1 MTSSMLTSQDML
13 LSCTY
18 CQTMTC
24 LCSSIEKMLNCS
36 SYLLNLSFSSNCVN
50 NMIIWETVD
59 FSSRNFESFDSTK
72 LLSLRMYRLLLKF
85 NLITTIHENT
95 FDSIGDIL
103 IELDLQMNQLSHI
116 SSKWFNSKLNKLKI
130 LNLAS
135 NQLESFIDLD
145 HIHLPCLQKLNLSWN
160 QIEIFP
166 YQIHQWKSLIKLD
179 LSFNKLSS
187 IPRYALMGLHNL
199 TWLSLASNRN
209 LTYQEY
215 YEYILHICIYLL
227 NLGIIQDS
235 FKYLKSL
242 KYLDLSSTNLF
253 DLDGCIFI
261 QLTGLRTLKIERVS
275 INCSSCW
282 LPIAK
287 KNSIILFGQCFNNIT
302 LQLLDSLTNEQLHS
316 SCSKSSIDC
325 SSDYCEP
332 GSFNFEY
339 KSSSFGKLSNLA
351 KNSSTSQNNTI
362 KIILSIIF
370 SIIALII
377 IIILIILI
385 YRWKQGKQ
393 LLCCQFL
400 STTSSTMTE
409 ITRRHR
415 RQHQKQIINKNPTVI
430 ESIITHGANMNV
442 PSYPHHN
449 YEYSTE
455 TTSNNKRKLYNP
467 MFMNSPKSDTR
478 SHQSIVVSN
487 DNCSHS
493 NQSYSENL

>member
-1 MTSSMLTSQDML
+1 MLTNQDML

-18 CQTMTC
+18 CQTMAC
-24 LCSSIEKMLNCS
+24 RCSSTKKFLNCS
-36 SYLLNLSFSSNCVN
+36 SYLLNLTYASNCAN
-50 NMIIWETVD
+50 NMIIWEIVD

-72 LLSLRMYRLLLKF
+72 LLSLRMYHLLLKS
-85 NLITTIHENT
+85 NLITTIDENT
-95 FDSIGDIL
+95 FDTIGNIL
-103 IELDLQMNQLSHI
+103 IELDLQMNQLSNI
-116 SSKWFNSKLNKLKI
+116 SSKWFNSKLKQLKI
-130 LNLAS
+130 LNLAL
-135 NQLESFIDLD
+135 NQLESFIELD
-145 HIHLPCLQKLNLSWN
+145 HIHLPNLQELNLSWN

-166 YQIHQWKSLIKLD
+166 YQIHQWKSLIRLD

-209 LTYQEY
+209 LT
-215 YEYILHICIYLL
+215 C
-227 NLGIIQDS
+227 IIQDS

-261 QLTGLRTLKIERVS
+261 QLTGLRTLKIERVL

-287 KNSIILFGQCFNNIT
+287 KNSIILYGQCLNNIT
-302 LQLLDSLTNEQLHS
+302 IQRLDSLTNEQLHY

-332 GSFNFEY
+332 GSFNNEY
-339 KSSSFGKLSNLA
+339 KTSSFGKLSNLTNNSNTS
-351 KNSSTSQNNTI
+351 KNHTI

-370 SIIALII
+370 SIITLII
-377 IIILIILI
+377 IIIIIILI
-385 YRWKQGKQ
+385 YRWKQGKN
-393 LLCCQFL
+393 LICCQFL

-415 RQHQKQIINKNPTVI
+415 RQHQKQIINKNPTII
-430 ESIITHGANMNV
+430 ESIVTHGTNMNV
-442 PSYPHHN
+442 PPYPHN
-449 YEYSTE
+449 DNEYLTE

-467 MFMNSPKSDTR
+467 MFMNSPKSDPR
-478 SHQSIVVSN
+478 YQQSIGVSN
-487 DNCSHS
+487 DNCFHS

>member
-1 MTSSMLTSQDML
+1 
-13 LSCTY
+13 
-18 CQTMTC
+18 
-24 LCSSIEKMLNCS
+24 
-36 SYLLNLSFSSNCVN
+36 
-50 NMIIWETVD
+50 
-59 FSSRNFESFDSTK
+59 
-72 LLSLRMYRLLLKF
+72 
-85 NLITTIHENT
+85 
-95 FDSIGDIL
+95 
-103 IELDLQMNQLSHI
+103 
-116 SSKWFNSKLNKLKI
+116 
-130 LNLAS
+130 
-135 NQLESFIDLD
+135 
-145 HIHLPCLQKLNLSWN
+145 
-160 QIEIFP
+160 
-166 YQIHQWKSLIKLD
+166 
-179 LSFNKLSS
+179 
-187 IPRYALMGLHNL
+187 
-199 TWLSLASNRN
+199 
-209 LTYQEY
+209 QEY

>member
-1 MTSSMLTSQDML
+1 
-13 LSCTY
+13 
-18 CQTMTC
+18 
-24 LCSSIEKMLNCS
+24 
-36 SYLLNLSFSSNCVN
+36 
-50 NMIIWETVD
+50 MIIWETVD

-72 LLSLRMYRLLLKF
+72 LLSLRMYRLLLKS

-95 FDSIGDIL
+95 FDTIGNIL
-103 IELDLQMNQLSHI
+103 IELDLQMNQLSYI
-116 SSKWFNSKLNKLKI
+116 SSKWFNSKLNQLKI

-135 NQLESFIDLD
+135 NHLESFTELN
-145 HIHLPCLQKLNLSWN
+145 HIHLSYLQELNLSWN

-187 IPRYALMGLHNL
+187 VPRYALMGLHNL

-209 LTYQEY
+209 LS
-215 YEYILHICIYLL
+215 C
-227 NLGIIQDS
+227 IIQDS

-253 DLDGCIFI
+253 DVDGCIFI

-287 KNSIILFGQCFNNIT
+287 KNSIILFGQCLNNMTI
-302 LQLLDSLTNEQLHS
+302 QRLDSLTNEQLHY

-325 SSDYCEP
+325 SLDYCEP

-339 KSSSFGKLSNLA
+339 KSFSFDKLSDLT
-351 KNSSTSQNNTI
+351 KNSNTSKNQTI

-370 SIIALII
+370 SIIAFII
-377 IIILIILI
+377 IILLIILI
-385 YRWKQGKQ
+385 YRWKQGKN
-393 LLCCQFL
+393 LICCQFL
-400 STTSSTMTE
+400 STTTSTMTE

-442 PSYPHHN
+442 PPYPRHN
-449 YEYSTE
+449 NEYSTE
-455 TTSNNKRKLYNP
+455 ATSNNKRKLYNP

-478 SHQSIVVSN
+478 YHQSTIVSD

-493 NQSYSENL
+493 NQMYSENL